1 MGDRVSACIIA
12 ATLVLAIGDYVL
24 MLVFRMLFREVCI
37 FSEMTKPDKVKT
49 TPTHE
54 MSVTG
59 SASTMTAV
67 RTVITGDI

>member
-37 FSEMTKPDKVKT
+37 FSEMIKPDKVKT

>member
-1 MGDRVSACIIA
+1 MGDRISACIIA
-12 ATLVLAIGDYVL
+12 ATLVFTIDNYVL
-24 MLVFRMLFREVCI
+24 MLVFRMLFREART
-37 FSEMTKPDKVKT
+37 FSEMIKPDKVKI

-54 MSVTG
+54 TSVTG

>member
-24 MLVFRMLFREVCI
+24 MLVFRMLFREART
-37 FSEMTKPDKVKT
+37 FSEMIKPDKVKI

-59 SASTMTAV
+59 SASTMAAV